1 MTGTNTI
8 EREVLIN
15 APVAKVW
22 AAVTRAEHIGTWF
35 GNAGATID
43 LRPGGAM
50 TCTWRS
56 DESGESTDTVNA
68 IVEKVDEPHLFAF
81 RWARP
86 PEKVAGPANATLV
99 EFTLSADG
107 AGTRLRVVESG
118 FTELDKTEELIAAH
132 VADNTD
138 GWLRELEALRAYAP
152 TIA

>member
-1 MTGTNTI
+1 MTVTDSI

-22 AAVTRAEHIGTWF
+22 AAVTTAEHIGTWF

-43 LRPGGAM
+43 LRPGGSM
-50 TCTWRS
+50 TCSWR
-56 DESGESTDTVNA
+56 DGTTVDTIDA

-86 PEKVAGPANATLV
+86 HEKVAGPSNATLV
-99 EFTLSADG
+99 EFTLSAEG

-118 FTELDKTEELIAAH
+118 FAELDKTEELVAAH

-138 GWLRELEALRAYAP
+138 GWLHELEELRTYAP

>member
-1 MTGTNTI
+1 MTGINTI

-22 AAVTRAEHIGTWF
+22 AAVTTAEHIGTWL
-35 GNAGATID
+35 GDAGATID

-50 TCTWRS
+50 TCTWRN
-56 DESGESTDTVNA
+56 GEVADKVDTVNGV
-68 IVEKVDEPHLFAF
+68 VEKVDEPHLFAF

-86 PEKVAGPANATLV
+86 SEQVTGPANATLV
-99 EFTLSADG
+99 EFTLRADG

-118 FTELDKTEELIAAH
+118 FAELDKTEDLIAAH

-138 GWLRELEALRAYAP
+138 GWQRELEELRAYAP

>member
-1 MTGTNTI
+1 MTVTDTI

-22 AAVTRAEHIGTWF
+22 AAVTTAEHIGTWF

-50 TCTWRS
+50 TCSWR
-56 DESGESTDTVNA
+56 DGATVDTIDAV
-68 IVEKVDEPHLFAF
+68 VEKVDEPHLFAF

-86 PEKVAGPANATLV
+86 NDKVAGPSNATLV
-99 EFTLSADG
+99 EFTLSAEG

-118 FTELDKTEELIAAH
+118 FAELDKTEELVAAH
-132 VADNTD
+132 VAENTE
-138 GWLRELEALRAYAP
+138 GWLSELEELRTYAP